1 MFKNIFCSFYL
12 IKGKV
17 VELEL
22 SASAPEKE
30 EKSKKTF
37 QELDAELQ
45 GHYNKISVLLPKL
58 FKKTEPK
65 KVYLCMVEIKS
76 YDLKGQVKGET
87 EIEMMS
93 EKPEFYG
100 MTVKQF
106 LKVNSQL
113 EKLHEKQ
120 LREEEK
126 QDKLSKKKNKNKSK
140 E

>member
-1 MFKNIFCSFYL
+1 MFKNIFCTFYL
-12 IKGKV
+12 VKGNV
-17 VELEL
+17 IELEL

-37 QELDAELQ
+37 IELDNELQ
-45 GHYNKISVLLPKL
+45 AHYDKISVLLPKL
-58 FKKTEPK
+58 FKKIEPK

-87 EIEMMS
+87 EIEMMT

-126 QDKLSKKKNKNKSK
+126 QDKLSKKKNKSK